1 MNRYFL
7 EVAYKGTRY
16 SGSQVQENAITIQ
29 SEIEKALGVY
39 FRRTF
44 QLSGSSRTD
53 AGVHAH
59 QNFFHFDS
67 EELVAE
73 KALYNINSI
82 LPDDIVIRSL
92 ILMKPKTDGTP
103 AHARF
108 DATSRRYKYYIKQMK
123 DPFTKDTA
131 FYYPYTVE
139 IDRLEQAAAMLKEI
153 TDFTTFSKKNTQV
166 KSFNCSIEKSDWSK
180 ENGCLVYD
188 VKANRFLR
196 GMVRALVG
204 TMLHVGRNKIT
215 IEEFRSIIEAK
226 DSSLADFSAPA
237 HGLFLIAVDY
247 PENFFDVK

>member
-1 MNRYFL
+1 
-7 EVAYKGTRY
+7 
-16 SGSQVQENAITIQ
+16 
-29 SEIEKALGVY
+29 
-39 FRRTF
+39 
-44 QLSGSSRTD
+44 
-53 AGVHAH
+53 
-59 QNFFHFDS
+59 
-67 EELVAE
+67 
-73 KALYNINSI
+73 
-82 LPDDIVIRSL
+82 
-92 ILMKPKTDGTP
+92 MKPKTDGTP

-108 DATSRRYKYYIKQMK
+108 DAISRRYKYYIQQIK

-139 IDRLEQAAAMLKEI
+139 IDRLEQAAAVVKEI
-153 TDFTTFSKKNTQV
+153 TDFTSFSKKNTHV
-166 KSFNCSIEKSDWSK
+166 KSFNCSIEKSNWSM

-215 IEEFRSIIEAK
+215 IEEFRSIIKAK
-226 DSSLADFSAPA
+226 DSSLADFSAPG